1 MSARQAEGAFV
12 PFHCL
17 NCDRRG
23 IVREGADR
31 IRCNFCD
38 ARHFIDANYWR
49 EYRARDDR
57 IVASLAIDDLV
68 AGHGT
73 PREKNKIPQ
82 GRAGRFRP
90 KPDRAGSAPAS
101 GPGGTK
107 FRKTRER
114 ENEMTEYE
122 VQAQRPNPYHG
133 ENDLTYTLSAVAPGS
148 EQGDTVPL
156 RFVQEDAD
164 AICKILN
171 GAEPDTW
178 HVVALDG

>member
-1 MSARQAEGAFV
+1 MSARQGAGAFV

-23 IVREGADR
+23 VVREAADR

-38 ARHFIDANYWR
+38 AQHFLGAQYWQ
-49 EYRARDDR
+49 EYRARDAR
-57 IVASLAIDDLV
+57 IVASFAIDDLV
-68 AGHGT
+68 AGHGS
-73 PREKNKIPQ
+73 PREKNKILQDAP
-82 GRAGRFRP
+82 AVARP
-90 KPDRAGSAPAS
+90 RPDRAGSATAE

-107 FRKTRER
+107 FRKNRER
-114 ENEMTEYE
+114 ENKMTEYE

-156 RFVQEDAD
+156 RFVHEDAD

-178 HVVALDG
+178 HVVALGG